1 MGWWR
6 RKTVELGV
14 GDLEQKGG
22 GKEKNI
28 MRNGEGG
35 MEGKEVGR
43 G

>member
-14 GDLEQKGG
+14 GDWEHKGC

-28 MRNGEGG
+28 KRNGEGE
-35 MEGKEVGR
+35 MEGKEG
-43 G
+43 GKG